1 MFAKFVEY
9 WNKYG
14 FEIAI
19 GMALLVI
26 LIGTFFRIGKRGT
39 WTPKSVLEQ
48 SFNQRDSPSP
58 STPFRG
64 DNSPPRGD
72 SKGETECRRVMQLIF
87 NKPFP
92 KARPDFLNNPVTG
105 GNFNLELDC
114 YNPEL
119 KIAVEY
125 NGVQHYKYTPY
136 FHKNYEAFTNQK
148 YRDYMK
154 RTMCRENRITLIEV
168 PYTVKLDEIENF
180 LRKRVKGG

>member
-19 GMALLVI
+19 GIALLMI
-26 LIGTFFRIGKRGT
+26 LIGTLFRIGKKGT
-39 WTPKSVLEQ
+39 WTTKSGLLQTFSTPKT
-48 SFNQRDSPSP
+48 PSP
-58 STPFRG
+58 ST
-64 DNSPPRGD
+64 PRGD

-87 NKPFP
+87 NQPFP
-92 KARPDFLNNPVTG
+92 KARPVFLNNPVTG

-114 YNPEL
+114 YNPNL

-136 FHKNYEAFTNQK
+136 FHKNQEAFNNQK

-154 RTMCRENRITLIEV
+154 QVMCRDNGVTLIEV
-168 PYTVKLDEIENF
+168 PYTVKVDEIEDF
-180 LRKRVKGG
+180 LRERVKDIRKG